1 MIGQIIVPLRGC
13 CFHLG
18 QFVPWAAWEVMV
30 LDMVSHVQIEKVPKT
45 VVVVS
50 LKSFHKLMM
59 LGDNVDSSRV
69 GPN

>member
-1 MIGQIIVPLRGC
+1 
-13 CFHLG
+13 
-18 QFVPWAAWEVMV
+18 MV

-59 LGDNVDSSRV
+59 LGDNVDRSRV
-69 GPN
+69 SPNWKESSNQNVS